1 MFAFLKDNSYVNSPC
16 VGECFPLTDVSDPV
30 FSGKVM
36 GDGVAFHLDSGEI
49 YAPVN
54 GQIIM
59 VADTKHAL
67 GIKAK
72 NNAEILIHVGLDTVN
87 YGGQGFI
94 SFVKA
99 GDKIKKGQLLLK
111 IDMDFFKTK
120 NVDMSVPMII
130 TSPEYQLS
138 EVTYGKVT
146 TAVNIFKLI
155 KG

>member
-1 MFAFLKDNSYVNSPC
+1 
-16 VGECFPLTDVSDPV
+16 
-30 FSGKVM
+30 
-36 GDGVAFHLDSGEI
+36 
-49 YAPVN
+49 
-54 GQIIM
+54 M
-59 VADTKHAL
+59 VADTKHAI

-87 YGGQGFI
+87 YGGQGFV

-138 EVTYGKVT
+138 EITYGKVT